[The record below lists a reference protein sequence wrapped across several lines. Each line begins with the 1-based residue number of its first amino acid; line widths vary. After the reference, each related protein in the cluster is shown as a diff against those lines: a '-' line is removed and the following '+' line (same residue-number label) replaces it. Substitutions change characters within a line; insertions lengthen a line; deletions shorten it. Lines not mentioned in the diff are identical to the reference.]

1 MSNSQSSSDNY
12 AVSNNKNVDLNIV
25 EKVIV
30 ANSLEQEGNIAEAI
44 AAYQEIVELD
54 QGGPYGNV
62 AQQALDNLNDI
73 SDVSSEF
80 ITANVGEIIGEDP
93 TIINVEN
100 PIAQSKPNRPELL
113 NFFYDLPIRRKQF
126 TTVLA
131 TQLFSVLGVVGIGAL
146 LIINTGRNQL
156 LQQASSELEV
166 AKINYGIKI
175 NQMGFGFA
183 GQADNKILID
193 AATNKQPSSA
203 AKLVLI
209 RETWKRQIEFA
220 TLVDENAKIISNAG
234 LARYGEKFD
243 PQGLVTQALKNDRQ
257 IKSTEVISYQDL
269 FAESPRFAELILK
282 EKQSTTSKED
292 ILLVRYTVTP
302 VKDDGGI
309 KLGALISG
317 DIVKSPIVAKT
328 LESFKG
334 GYSGVYQID
343 SDGKFKPAVSLVQAK
358 NGKVQS
364 QLISDISLIEQA
376 AASNEMVTGISKI
389 NGKTHTLAA
398 QSISNYAGRPIAVLV
413 RGTAHDS
420 LNALIFNSLA
430 IQGLV
435 LLVVVAISG
444 AIANYLGNEISQPIE
459 KLQRMAQDFA
469 SGDRNVRAKVKS
481 QDEVGRLTQTF
492 NRMAD
497 SIVASE
503 TELMRISE
511 EQQLETEQ
519 QRQAKESLQQE
530 VMSLLL
536 QIEGAQQG
544 DLTVKAPMTEG
555 VVGSI
560 ADAFN
565 STISNL
571 RDLVLKVQKVSNEVN
586 ELSQNSENSINQLST
601 KAGDQVG
608 VINVTLNKISQINNS
623 IQEVDGST
631 QKAAKIARVARNK
644 AQKGDWIVEQTV
656 ESIENIRTTVAGT
669 TKKVKQLAESSQ
681 EIAQIVEI
689 ISGISEKTNL
699 LAFNA
704 SIEAS
709 RAGEHGEGFRI
720 VAEEVRGLADRV
732 TESTKDI
739 QHLVTNI
746 QKETAEVLQAM
757 EQGNAQ
763 VVHGTDLVH
772 KTKLTLNSIVAISE
786 QIDEQLQFI
795 SSNTTE
801 QSQSSQDVNLKMV
814 DVAGI
819 TENTSTEAKEVAR
832 SLQELVKEAEMLR
845 LSVSQ
850 FRVEAR
856 T

>member
-1 MSNSQSSSDNY
+1 EINIMSNSQLPEDNSLI
-12 AVSNNKNVDLNIV
+12 SNNNDINIV
-25 EKVIV
+25 EKVIF
-30 ANSLEQEGNIAEAI
+30 ANSLEQEGRIDEAI
-44 AAYQEIVELD
+44 AAYEEIIDLD
-54 QGGPYGNV
+54 QGGTYGNV
-62 AQQALDNLNDI
+62 AQQALDNLRI
-73 SDVSSEF
+73 SAVSSEF
-80 ITANVGEIIGEDP
+80 VTENVGAIVGEDP
-93 TIINVEN
+93 TILNVES

-113 NFFYDLPIRRKQF
+113 SFFSNLPIRRKQF

-131 TQLFSVLGVVGIGAL
+131 TQLFSVLGVVGVGAL
-146 LIINTGRNQL
+146 LIINTGKNQL

-193 AATNKQPSSA
+193 AAASKKPSSA

-209 RETWKRQIEFA
+209 RETWKRKIEFA

-234 LARYGEKFD
+234 VDRYGEKFD

-257 IKSTEVISYQDL
+257 IKSTETISYQDL
-269 FAESPRFAELILK
+269 LAESPRFTELILR
-282 EKQSTTSKED
+282 EQERTASEQD

-302 VKDDGGI
+302 VKDAGGI

-317 DIVKSPIVAKT
+317 DIVKAPIVTKT

-343 SDGKFKPAVSLVQAK
+343 SKGKFKQAVSQVQTK
-358 NGKVQS
+358 DGRIKS
-364 QLISDISLIEQA
+364 QLIADISLIEQA
-376 AASNEMVTGISKI
+376 VDQNKIVTGSTKI
-389 NGKTHTLAA
+389 NGKTYTLAA
-398 QSISNYAGRPIAVLV
+398 QSISNYAGRPIAVLI

-420 LNALIFNSLA
+420 LNALITNSLA
-430 IQGLV
+430 IQGAV

-469 SGDRNVRAKVKS
+469 SGDRKIRAKIKS
-481 QDEVGRLTQTF
+481 QDEIGKLTKTF

-503 TELMRISE
+503 KELMRISE
-511 EQQLETEQ
+511 EQQSEAEQ
-519 QRQAKESLQQE
+519 QRQAKENLQQE
-530 VMSLLL
+530 VMNLLL
-536 QIEGAQQG
+536 EIEGAQRG
-544 DLTVKAPMTEG
+544 DLTVKAIMTEG

-565 STISNL
+565 STISKL
-571 RDLVLKVQKVSNEVN
+571 RDLVLKVQQVSNEVN
-586 ELSQNSENSINQLST
+586 ELSQTSENSVSQLST
-601 KAGDQVG
+601 KAGDQVE
-608 VINVTLNKISQINNS
+608 VINVTLNEISAINKS
-623 IQEVDGST
+623 IQEVDNST
-631 QKAAKIARVARNK
+631 QKAAEIAKVARNE
-644 AQKGDWIVEQTV
+644 AQKGDHIMEQTV
-656 ESIENIRTTVAGT
+656 ESIDNIRSTVAGT

-732 TESTKDI
+732 TGATKDI

-746 QKETAEVLQAM
+746 QKETSEVLQAM
-757 EQGNAQ
+757 EEGNAQ
-763 VVHGTDLVH
+763 VVSGTELVR
-772 KTKLTLNSIVAISE
+772 KTKLILNSIVTTSE

-801 QSQSSQDVNLKMV
+801 QSQSSQEVNLKMAG
-814 DVAGI
+814 VADI
-819 TENTSTEAKEVAR
+819 TENTSTEAKDVAQ
-832 SLQELVKEAEMLR
+832 SLQELVKEAEVLQ
-845 LSVSQ
+845 LSVAQ
-850 FRVEAR
+850 FRVEA
-856 T
+856 

>member
-1 MSNSQSSSDNY
+1 MMSNNQSSSDNQSE
-12 AVSNNKNVDLNIV
+12 VINDINIV
-25 EKVIV
+25 EKVIA
-30 ANSLEQEGNIAEAI
+30 ANSLEQEGRIQEAI
-44 AAYQEIVELD
+44 AAYQEIIELD
-54 QGGPYGNV
+54 RGGTYGNV
-62 AQQALDNLNDI
+62 AQQAFDNLQN
-73 SDVSSEF
+73 SSHSSAEF
-80 ITANVGEIIGEDP
+80 ITENLGAIVGSSP
-93 TIINVEN
+93 TILNVEN
-100 PIAQSKPNRPELL
+100 PLPEEESDQPKLL
-113 NFFYDLPIRRKQF
+113 SFFSNLPIRRKQF
-126 TTVLA
+126 TIILA
-131 TQLFSVLGVVGIGAL
+131 TQLFSVLGVVGVGAL
-146 LIINTGRNQL
+146 LIINVGSKEL

-183 GQADNKILID
+183 GQADNQVLID
-193 AATNKQPSSA
+193 AASKKQPSA
-203 AKLVLI
+203 PVKLVLI
-209 RETWKRQIEFA
+209 RETWKRNIEFA
-220 TLVDENAKIISNAG
+220 TLVDENAKVINNAG
-234 LARYGEKFD
+234 IDRYGQKFN
-243 PQGLVTQALKNDRQ
+243 PQGLVTQALKNDLQ
-257 IKSTEVISYQDL
+257 VKSTEIISYQDL
-269 FAESPRFAELILK
+269 IAESPRFAELILQ
-282 EKQSTTSKED
+282 EKRRTASEQDSF
-292 ILLVRYTVTP
+292 LVRYTVTP
-302 VKDDGGI
+302 IKDAGGI
-309 KLGALISG
+309 ILGALVSG

-328 LESFKG
+328 IESFKG
-334 GYSGVYQID
+334 GYSGVYQIGA
-343 SDGKFKPAVSLVQAK
+343 DGTLKSEVAQVQAK
-358 NGKVQS
+358 GSKIQS
-364 QLISDISLIEQA
+364 QILADISLIKQA
-376 AASNEMVTGISKI
+376 AASNKIVTGTTKI
-389 NGKTHTLAA
+389 NGKTYTLAA
-398 QSISNYAGRPIAVLV
+398 QSIANYAGKPIAVVV
-413 RGTAHDS
+413 RGTAQDG
-420 LNALIFNSLA
+420 LNALILNSLA
-430 IQGLV
+430 IQGAV
-435 LLVVVAISG
+435 LLVVVVISG
-444 AIANYLGNEISQPIE
+444 AIAIYLGNAISQPIE

-469 SGDRNVRAKVKS
+469 SGDRDIRARVTS

-503 TELMRISE
+503 KELMRISE

-530 VMSLLL
+530 VMNLLL
-536 QIEGAQQG
+536 QIEGAQRG

-565 STISNL
+565 STINNL
-571 RDLVLKVQKVSNEVN
+571 RNLVLKVQKVSNEVN
-586 ELSQNSENSINQLST
+586 ELSQNNENSVNQLST
-601 KAGDQVG
+601 KAGAQVE
-608 VINVTLNKISQINNS
+608 VINVTLNKISEINKS

-644 AQKGDWIVEQTV
+644 AQKGDQIVEQTV

-746 QKETAEVLQAM
+746 QKETSEVLQAM

-763 VVHGTDLVH
+763 VVTGTDLVH
-772 KTKLTLNSIVAISE
+772 KTKGILNSIVATSE

-801 QSQSSQDVNLKMV
+801 QSQSSQEVNLKMV
-814 DVAGI
+814 DVADI
-819 TENTSTEAKEVAR
+819 TENTSMEAKEMAQ
-832 SLQELVKEAEMLR
+832 SLQALVKEAEMLK
-845 LSVSQ
+845 LSISQ
-850 FRVEAR
+850 FRVEA
-856 T
+856 

>member
-1 MSNSQSSSDNY
+1 MSNNQLSSDNSS
-12 AVSNNKNVDLNIV
+12 VSNNKNVDLNIV
-25 EKVIV
+25 EKVIL
-30 ANSLEQEGNIAEAI
+30 ANSLEQEGQITEAI
-44 AAYQEIVELD
+44 SAYQEIIELD
-54 QGGPYGNV
+54 RGGTYGNV
-62 AQQALDNLNDI
+62 AQQALDNLQNI
-73 SDVSSEF
+73 SNPSTEF
-80 ITANVGEIIGEDP
+80 ITENVGEIVGEDP
-93 TIINVEN
+93 TILNVES
-100 PIAQSKPNRPELL
+100 PFLESPNQKLKLRS
-113 NFFYDLPIRRKQF
+113 FFANLPIRRKQF

-131 TQLFSVLGVVGIGAL
+131 TQLLSVLGVVGVGAL

-156 LQQASSELEV
+156 LQQAISELEV

-193 AATNKQPSSA
+193 TATNKQPSAA

-209 RETWKRQIEFA
+209 RETWKRKIEFA
-220 TLVDENAKIISNAG
+220 TLVDANAKILSNAG
-234 LARYGEKFD
+234 LDRYGETFN
-243 PQGLVTQALKNDRQ
+243 PHGLVTQALKNDRQ
-257 IKSTEVISYQDL
+257 IKSTEIISYQDL
-269 FAESPRFAELILK
+269 VAESPRFAELIL
-282 EKQSTTSKED
+282 EQKQQKASEQEN
-292 ILLVRYTVTP
+292 LLIRYTVTP
-302 VKDDGGI
+302 VKDAGGI

-328 LESFKG
+328 VESFNG
-334 GYSGVYQID
+334 GYSGVYQVGAY
-343 SDGKFKPAVSLVQAK
+343 GKLKPEVAQVQVK
-358 NGKVQS
+358 GRNIQS
-364 QLISDISLIEQA
+364 QVLTDVFLIEQA
-376 AASNEMVTGISKI
+376 IANNEIVTGTTKI
-389 NGKTHTLAA
+389 NGKTYTVAA
-398 QSISNYAGRPIAVLV
+398 QSITNYAGNPIAVLV
-413 RGTAHDS
+413 RGTAQDS
-420 LNALIFNSLA
+420 LNALIFNSLT

-435 LLVVVAISG
+435 LLVVVFISG
-444 AIANYLGNEISQPIE
+444 AIAYYLGNEISQPIE
-459 KLQRMAQDFA
+459 KLQQMAQDFA
-469 SGDRNVRAKVKS
+469 SGDRKIRAKVTS
-481 QDEVGRLTQTF
+481 EDEVGRLTQTF

-503 TELMRISE
+503 KELMRISE
-511 EQQLETEQ
+511 EQQLETER
-519 QRQAKESLQQE
+519 QRQAKENLQQE
-530 VMSLLL
+530 VMNLLL
-536 QIEGAQQG
+536 QIEGAQRG
-544 DLTVKAPMTEG
+544 DLTVNAPMTEG

-565 STISNL
+565 STIRNL

-586 ELSQNSENSINQLST
+586 ELSQNSETSVNRLST
-601 KAGDQVG
+601 TAGDQVD
-608 VINVTLNKISQINNS
+608 VIQVTLNKISEINKS

-631 QKAAKIARVARNK
+631 QKAAKIARIARNK
-644 AQKGDWIVEQTV
+644 AQKGDHIVEQTV

-739 QHLVTNI
+739 QHLVSNI
-746 QKETAEVLQAM
+746 QKETSEVLQAM

-763 VVHGTDLVH
+763 VVNGTDLVH

-801 QSQSSQDVNLKMV
+801 QSQSSQEVNLKMV
-814 DVAGI
+814 DVADI
-819 TENTSTEAKEVAR
+819 TENTSTEAQDVAQ
-832 SLQELVKEAEMLR
+832 SLQELVKEAEMLK

-850 FRVEAR
+850 FRIEA
-856 T
+856 

>member
-1 MSNSQSSSDNY
+1 MSNNQLPEDNSSI
-12 AVSNNKNVDLNIV
+12 SNNQDINIV
-25 EKVIV
+25 EKVIF
-30 ANSLEQEGNIAEAI
+30 ANSLEQEGRIDEAI
-44 AAYQEIVELD
+44 AAYEEIIDLD
-54 QGGPYGNV
+54 EGGTYGNV
-62 AQQALDNLNDI
+62 AQQALDNLRI
-73 SDVSSEF
+73 SAVSSEF
-80 ITANVGEIIGEDP
+80 MTENLGAIVGEDP
-93 TIINVEN
+93 TILNVESSV
-100 PIAQSKPNRPELL
+100 AQSKPNRRELL
-113 NFFYDLPIRRKQF
+113 SFFSNLPIRRKQF

-131 TQLFSVLGVVGIGAL
+131 TQLFSVLGVVGVGAL
-146 LIINTGRNQL
+146 LIINTGKNQL

-193 AATNKQPSSA
+193 AAASEKPSSV

-209 RETWKRQIEFA
+209 RETWKRKIEFA

-234 LARYGEKFD
+234 VERYGEKFD

-257 IKSTEVISYQDL
+257 IKSTEVISYEDL
-269 FAESPRFAELILK
+269 LAESPRFAELILREQK
-282 EKQSTTSKED
+282 RNAGEQD
-292 ILLVRYTVTP
+292 ILLIRYTVTP
-302 VKDDGGI
+302 VKDAGGI

-317 DIVKSPIVAKT
+317 DVVKAPIVTKT

-343 SDGKFKPAVSLVQAK
+343 AKGKFKPAVSQVQTK
-358 NGKVQS
+358 DGKIQS

-376 AASNEMVTGISKI
+376 IEQNDIVTGSTTI
-389 NGKTHTLAA
+389 NGKTYTLAA
-398 QSISNYAGRPIAVLV
+398 QSISNYAGRPIAVLI

-420 LNALIFNSLA
+420 LNALIINSLA
-430 IQGLV
+430 IQGAV

-469 SGDRNVRAKVKS
+469 SGDRRIRAKISS
-481 QDEVGRLTQTF
+481 QDEIGKLTKTF

-503 TELMRISE
+503 KELMRISE
-511 EQQLETEQ
+511 EQQSEAEQ
-519 QRQAKESLQQE
+519 QRQAKENLQQE
-530 VMSLLL
+530 VMNLLL
-536 QIEGAQQG
+536 EIEGAQRG
-544 DLTVKAPMTEG
+544 DLTVKAIMTEG

-565 STISNL
+565 STISKL
-571 RDLVLKVQKVSNEVN
+571 RDLVLKVQQVSNEVN
-586 ELSQNSENSINQLST
+586 ELSQTSENSVSQLST
-601 KAGDQVG
+601 KAGDQVEA
-608 VINVTLNKISQINNS
+608 INVTLNEISAINKS
-623 IQEVDGST
+623 IQEVDNST
-631 QKAAKIARVARNK
+631 QKAAKIAKVARNK
-644 AQKGDWIVEQTV
+644 AQKGDQIMEQTV
-656 ESIENIRTTVAGT
+656 ESIENIRSTVAGT

-732 TESTKDI
+732 TGATKDI

-746 QKETAEVLQAM
+746 QKETSEVLQAM
-757 EQGNAQ
+757 EEGNAQ
-763 VVHGTDLVH
+763 VVSGTELVR
-772 KTKLTLNSIVAISE
+772 KTKLTLNSIVTISE

-801 QSQSSQDVNLKMV
+801 QSQSSQEVNLKMV
-814 DVAGI
+814 GVADI
-819 TENTSTEAKEVAR
+819 TENTSTEAKDVAQ
-832 SLQELVKEAEMLR
+832 SLQELVKEAEILQS
-845 LSVSQ
+845 SVAQ
-850 FRVEAR
+850 FRVEA
-856 T
+856 